1 MFLSYRIPNTLVLV
15 FLIILSVLFVHQ
27 FLNYV
32 CVVTRLPVAYLTTAF
47 GGLFLVALASL
58 FLNVFMF
65 LWISIVT
72 SFIVLKHF
80 SFSQSFTQS
89 ITIVY
94 RSHSAYHRPLSPGS
108 NESFH
113 WTPMNTFQLNHLL
126 LLLLWY

>member
-1 MFLSYRIPNTLVLV
+1 MPLSYGIPNTLILIFLFILLV
-15 FLIILSVLFVHQ
+15 FICPPA
-27 FLNYV
+27 LNYV

-113 WTPMNTFQLNHLL
+113 WTLMKRFSFNTLL
-126 LLLLWY
+126 LLLL